1 VPSGRLLG
9 TGIEAGTERGE
20 SEMTRTITWIVSLAT
35 TLLVVAATAVAA
47 APPVTIS
54 ASQPVVVYGGSV
66 TLSGKIADH
75 SAGQTVTV
83 LDEPSGASSFTTL
96 GSVTTTAG
104 GHWSDTVKPAI
115 ETAYEASWTNQTSSA
130 VTVKVRPMITLA
142 LVSLSSGTFSTKV
155 SGARSFAGKFVL
167 VQRLRSTG
175 VSTVKKVTLDANS
188 SATFT
193 VRLHHGRSR
202 LRVVMPT
209 SQAEPGYIT
218 GMSNVL
224 TVTR

>member
-1 VPSGRLLG
+1 
-9 TGIEAGTERGE
+9 
-20 SEMTRTITWIVSLAT
+20 MTRTMALLIALTT
-35 TLLVVAATAVAA
+35 TLLVVAAAGTAA

-54 ASQPVVVYGGSV
+54 ASKPIVTYGGAV

-83 LDEPSGASSFTTL
+83 LAEPSGASSFSTL
-96 GSVTTTAG
+96 ASVTTTAG
-104 GHWSDTVKPAI
+104 GHWSDTVKPTI
-115 ETAYEASWTNQTSSA
+115 QTSYQASWMNQASST
-130 VTVKVRPMITLA
+130 VTVKVRPMITLS
-142 LVSLSSGTFSTKV
+142 LVNQKSGTFSVKV
-155 SGARSFAGKFVL
+155 SGARAFAGNFVL
-167 VQRLRSTG
+167 VQRLSSTG
-175 VSTVKKVTLDANS
+175 ATNVKKVTLDANS

-209 SQAEPGYIT
+209 SQTEPGYIT
-218 GMSNVL
+218 GMSNVV